1 MSNFFEIDFAIKKL
15 TINQR
20 PYAWAASC
28 HLFTNYLITKS
39 EVVTGKSQTE
49 ALPYCPSDS
58 EVNTVGRGLR
68 FSRNNRT
75 VEVIKLFIIWLM
87 NYGKEKNY
95 SSGSRQFTSGDA
107 RVYRFIHR
115 LKPSAKLHSEL
126 NHCITYS
133 VKNTFLYRK
142 LIVTASKRYLV
153 SWCQKLMG
161 EFFRLLWRNVNAYR
175 KDRKCFKI
183 VQTN

>member
-1 MSNFFEIDFAIKKL
+1 MHF
-15 TINQR
+15 
-20 PYAWAASC
+20 
-28 HLFTNYLITKS
+28 NYLITES

-49 ALPYCPSDS
+49 ALPYWPSDS

-68 FSRNNRT
+68 FCRNDRP

-95 SSGSRQFTSGDA
+95 SGGSRQFTSGDA

-115 LKPSAKLHSEL
+115 LKPSGKLHSKL

-133 VKNTFLYRK
+133 VKNTRFFTGK
-142 LIVTASKRYLV
+142 VIVTASKRYFSILV
-153 SWCQKLMG
+153 PQVDGGVFPTFVAKTSTHIEKT
-161 EFFRLLWRNVNAYR
+161 ESAS
-175 KDRKCFKI
+175 K
-183 VQTN
+183 